1 MGAAQGLRWIGAPQ
15 SRQGGLEKRRLA
27 CPCPPVSA
35 CLPTSHRALLHPAS
49 QARLLFPRTRTLR
62 TDLRAPGG
70 HQPGC
75 LPSDEEERVGLTC
88 PPCSVGTAARGRG
101 PPPRQRPPRRA
112 QWAPSNFFSPLP
124 RKASISPTNSRHGQ
138 PRQKQRQPR
147 QAKGTSLPVPSY
159 SRGGRSPPLQ
169 PTPPQPLKGI
179 PPRPERTF
187 THGALGE
194 VEGPL
199 AALPLQPRQPAG
211 PGQDAER
218 GQAEPGLSPGMPS
231 CLALSCRALPALHRT
246 SSLDLLPCTR
256 TLPDHW
262 DLVAPGQDPECCFT
276 HEEYQSGLA
285 VAI

>member
-1 MGAAQGLRWIGAPQ
+1 MGAAQGSRWIGAPQ
-15 SRQGGLEKRRLA
+15 SREGGLEKRRLA

-112 QWAPSNFFSPLP
+112 QWAPSNFFSPLRTEGEHLSNQLQAWLTP
-124 RKASISPTNSRHGQ
+124 AKTAPAPAGQGDQPAGALLLARRPIPASPAHATAATERD
-138 PRQKQRQPR
+138 
-147 QAKGTSLPVPSY
+147 
-159 SRGGRSPPLQ
+159 
-169 PTPPQPLKGI
+169 

-246 SSLDLLPCTR
+246 SSLDLLLCTR

-276 HEEYQSGLA
+276 HEEYQSELA